1 MKRFMLLSYPLS
13 ICWSDAS
20 LGYMVEDNSFASH
33 AEGEPLLGTFN
44 EFDEAM
50 QLVLEL
56 KEDKDGSR
64 TVFIVCDN
72 PYCGD

>member
-1 MKRFMLLSYPLS
+1 
-13 ICWSDAS
+13 
-20 LGYMVEDNSFASH
+20 MVEDNSFASH